1 MVSNRRGAGT
11 ATKEKASVR
20 DPQFGKEVFIKSL
33 ANEGQ
38 NTRSLDV
45 QQSRRQF
52 RESIHRVAHTYGWL
66 ALSMRHLLTRWAQ
79 LGLAVLPVS
88 KSENLTAG

>member
-1 MVSNRRGAGT
+1 MTRPGA
-11 ATKEKASVR
+11 KQPKLEKSL
-20 DPQFGKEVFIKSL
+20 QKSL

-52 RESIHRVAHTYGWL
+52 RESIHRAVHTLRL
-66 ALSMRHLLTRWAQ
+66 ANAIDAPFTRPA
-79 LGLAVLPVS
+79 GLNSVWAVLPVS